1 MAEGPIEGSAPL
13 TAASSEPTSQQRKKL
28 EIRLCE
34 REGCRLRW
42 RRNTTHPE
50 LSCRCCRCDSTECE
64 HEHLIGLCQEKLTDQ
79 QVKRSDRLCTQC
91 ASQARHGRK
100 KRRVLMQQAE
110 VDALQQQAVSAV
122 QRAREATSHLAQ
134 AASDAALLQAKEQ
147 ELEAMREAKKR
158 EEEKVAAEQARVAA
172 VQAEADRLQDENE
185 QLQNDLA
192 ARGKEAAAMKHE
204 LDQLP
209 GPTVADSCLWNRGK
223 TQGAHLGRGGFGR
236 VDYMLMIGSGK
247 VAVKAIECDRFSRS
261 PDHRACMK
269 MLVNELK
276 LMHSCA
282 ACPNVLRV
290 YGLFGDAPHN
300 AFVMEAAD
308 CDLYHR
314 IIRAA
319 ARSSSQSSRGFRA
332 KSVPSQAWKP
342 GERLIIATGVANGL
356 AFLHR
361 QVIVHCDLN
370 TRNIL
375 LIGGVAKIADFGLAV
390 YRPNIRVDQAP
401 FPLLDQVGGTKNFYD
416 PEKFAAM
423 CEDTDVRASPAVDVW
438 AFGCVLECL
447 GTNSYNPSHLGQWAT
462 PRLTFEAAHKYFS
475 QHRWTPVNAAVGEL
489 PVSDVLRVTTLPK
502 ATQRPTME
510 NVYLAM
516 AGELEFVSR
525 RAASGTDLFQ
535 TQYPPLSQGL
545 LRQRLWQRQGA
556 AVLVEDLE

>member
-1 MAEGPIEGSAPL
+1 MAEGLIEGIALL
-13 TAASSEPTSQQRKKL
+13 TAASSELTSQQRKKL

-172 VQAEADRLQDENE
+172 VQAEVGRLQEEATNAEINATSAHQAQSAAHLAQSAADAALLQAKEQELEAMRETKKVEEEKVAAEQARVAAVQAEADRLQEENE

-247 VAVKAIECDRFSRS
+247 VAVKAIECDRFSRN

-282 ACPNVLRV
+282 A
-290 YGLFGDAPHN
+290 
-300 AFVMEAAD
+300 
-308 CDLYHR
+308 
-314 IIRAA
+314 
-319 ARSSSQSSRGFRA
+319 
-332 KSVPSQAWKP
+332 
-342 GERLIIATGVANGL
+342 
-356 AFLHR
+356 LH
-361 QVIVHCDLN
+361 
-370 TRNIL
+370 TM
-375 LIGGVAKIADFGLAV
+375 
-390 YRPNIRVDQAP
+390 
-401 FPLLDQVGGTKNFYD
+401 PL
-416 PEKFAAM
+416 
-423 CEDTDVRASPAVDVW
+423 
-438 AFGCVLECL
+438 
-447 GTNSYNPSHLGQWAT
+447 
-462 PRLTFEAAHKYFS
+462 
-475 QHRWTPVNAAVGEL
+475 
-489 PVSDVLRVTTLPK
+489 
-502 ATQRPTME
+502 
-510 NVYLAM
+510 
-516 AGELEFVSR
+516 
-525 RAASGTDLFQ
+525 
-535 TQYPPLSQGL
+535 
-545 LRQRLWQRQGA
+545 
-556 AVLVEDLE
+556 